1 MATWHFF
8 KQLTCTLG
16 AHSTAISRPLMR
28 SSPSSLSLSSL
39 LPFLSKHHH
48 KVSHH
53 WRSHNI
59 PIKFK
64 IHIAATSSTALP
76 HKPSTPYHSVQIQCP
91 KDNADMLGE
100 ALLCFGATSVS
111 VDHNDGCQTIDE
123 ICITSIYPEGEDINL
138 NISHAFDSIGFKEKP
153 RYEIK
158 AIEEED
164 WIKRSQESFHPVEV
178 TKGLWVVPEWSTPPD
193 VQATNII
200 LNPGHAFGTGEHAT
214 TKLCLLFLH
223 GCITGGEY
231 ILDYGTGS
239 GILAIAALKFG
250 ASLAVGVD
258 IDAEAIASAYQ
269 NAALNNIGPDRMQL
283 QLIASENTLP
293 SKGDG
298 TSGVVKGENTIEIQT
313 VTDKDKYDVVI
324 ANILLNPL
332 LDNAE
337 KIISCANPGAIIAL
351 SGILSEQVHHII
363 KRYSPFLEGIQV
375 SKMDDWACVSGRKSR
390 NSDAC

>member
-1 MATWHFF
+1 
-8 KQLTCTLG
+8 
-16 AHSTAISRPLMR
+16 MR

-53 WRSHNI
+53 WRSYNI

-91 KDNADMLGE
+91 KDNAVITLLFSFFLPLLLLLKFLTLTFLCALKDMLGE

-178 TKGLWVVPEWSTPPD
+178 TKGLWVVPEWSTPPLHYFTAVMD
-193 VQATNII
+193 CYWVS
-200 LNPGHAFGTGEHAT
+200 LNPNNFLWDSIMVSGAGVIVKAHMSIDLSFSPPP
-214 TKLCLLFLH
+214 KLLKP
-223 GCITGGEY
+223 
-231 ILDYGTGS
+231 LDAGLRTS
-239 GILAIAALKFG
+239 VPAQKHTSVTSLIAAG
-250 ASLAVGVD
+250 IDGISAV
-258 IDAEAIASAYQ
+258 IWFQS
-269 NAALNNIGPDRMQL
+269 
-283 QLIASENTLP
+283 
-293 SKGDG
+293 
-298 TSGVVKGENTIEIQT
+298 TIW
-313 VTDKDKYDVVI
+313 V
-324 ANILLNPL
+324 
-332 LDNAE
+332 
-337 KIISCANPGAIIAL
+337 
-351 SGILSEQVHHII
+351 
-363 KRYSPFLEGIQV
+363 
-375 SKMDDWACVSGRKSR
+375 
-390 NSDAC
+390 